1 MNDSRLDPL
10 VNSKPSASIELIE
23 DGRLRVSGELSF
35 KTVPALISSSQVF
48 FKKNNDIDIDLADVS
63 RADSAGVALLIEW
76 RRQAQKQNKSVC
88 FSNIPSQ
95 MLAIARLSG
104 VNELLSLKS

>member
-1 MNDSRLDPL
+1 MSDSQK
-10 VNSKPSASIELIE
+10 KPSVSVEHGENSLS
-23 DGRLRVSGELSF
+23 LSGELSF
-35 KTVPALISSSQVF
+35 KTVPALVASNKDF
-48 FKKNNDIDIDLADVS
+48 LKNGNSIDIDLAGVS

-88 FSNIPSQ
+88 FINIPSQ

-104 VNELLSLKS
+104 VDELLSLKS